1 VKIYGLLSFYD
12 EPVADLAACIVGLH
26 DASVDH
32 VVAVDGAYAL
42 YPDGKQASDPNQHA
56 AIHLACR
63 QLGLGCTLHVP
74 NETWAGNEVQKR
86 TFLFQLAWTV
96 AEEGD
101 WFWVMDADQVIT
113 RCPDDLKD
121 RLEQTEHDT
130 AEVEFLDVVA
140 QRAKQKDWP
149 ERFTVRNL
157 FRAQSIRLEKN
168 HITYV
173 ADDGR
178 MLWGYDGQGKLEPHL
193 DLSEVVEVEHRPDRR
208 PLERQQAKL
217 TYYAQRDASLVER
230 GDCSLCD
237 APSVALV
244 PTRWR
249 WSDIGPVAEW
259 AEACAPCAEKIQ
271 AVNAVELAAMG
282 VDPDSVVAE
291 NRNGRI
297 PEPAKETC

>member
-1 VKIYGLLSFYD
+1 VKLHGLLSFYD
-12 EPVADLAACIVGLH
+12 EPIPDLAACIKGLA
-26 DASVDH
+26 DAGVDH

-42 YPDGKQASDPNQHA
+42 YPDGKPASDPNQHA

-74 NETWAGNEVQKR
+74 QQVWEGNEVAKR

-96 AEEGD
+96 AEDGD

-113 RCPDDLKD
+113 RSPEDLKD
-121 RLEQTEHDT
+121 RLAATQHEV
-130 AEVEFLDVVA
+130 AEVEFFDVVA
-140 QRAKQKDWP
+140 ARANQKDWP
-149 ERFTVRNL
+149 SRFTVRNL
-157 FRAQSIRLEKN
+157 FRAQSIRLVTN

-178 MLWGYDGQGKLEPHL
+178 ILWGYDGQGTLEPHL
-193 DLSEVVEVEHRPDRR
+193 DLTEVVEVEHRPDRR
-208 PLERQQAKL
+208 PMERQQAKMV
-217 TYYAQRDASLVER
+217 YYAQRDQSLVER
-230 GDCSLCD
+230 GDCSLCG
-237 APSVALV
+237 APSVQLV

-259 AEACAPCAEKIQ
+259 AEACAPCARQIQ
-271 AVNAVELAAMG
+271 AVNRVELAAMG

-291 NRNGRI
+291 NRNGRL
-297 PEPAKETC
+297 PEPAAP

>member
-1 VKIYGLLSFYD
+1 VRLHGLLSFYD
-12 EPVADLAACIVGLH
+12 EPVPDLVACIKGLA
-26 DASVDH
+26 DAGVDH
-32 VVAVDGAYAL
+32 VIAVDGAYGL
-42 YPDGKQASDPNQHA
+42 YPDGKAASDPNQHA

-74 NETWAGNEVQKR
+74 QGVWAGNEVEKR

-113 RCPDDLKD
+113 RSPDDLKD
-121 RLEQTEHDT
+121 RLEQTEHDV

-140 QRAKQKDWP
+140 LRANQKDWP
-149 ERFTVRNL
+149 ARFTVRDL
-157 FRAQSIRLEKN
+157 FRAQSIRLVKN

-178 MLWGYDGQGKLEPHL
+178 MLWGYDGQGDLVPHL
-193 DLSEVVEVEHRPDRR
+193 DLTAESEVEHRPDRR
-208 PLERQQAKL
+208 PMERQQAKL
-217 TYYAQRDASLVER
+217 TYYAQRDRELVER
-230 GDCSLCD
+230 GDCSLC
-237 APSVALV
+237 AAQSVTLV

-259 AEACAPCAEKIQ
+259 AEACAECAEQIL
-271 AVNAVELAAMG
+271 AVNRVELAAMG

-297 PEPAKETC
+297 PETA